1 MLEIQNITKLFG
13 AIVALNNVSVTFKKG
28 EIHGLVGKNGAGK
41 STLVDIIYG
50 RIPPTNGK
58 MRIDGTNIDFRRF
71 IPGAAQ
77 KMKIALV
84 PQHPIFA
91 EDLSIEENLF
101 LNFEKLNKFKNLD
114 KQYMKKK
121 TVEILEK
128 ISLQNFSQDTKVN
141 EMSVADK
148 QLLNV
153 GQVLYLKNIEILLLD
168 EIAAGLSKE
177 RMSLVAEQLR
187 KEREKNKIIIYVS
200 HRLKEVLDLCDR
212 VTVLRDGEFII
223 TEDTQKIDFADLTKY
238 IVGADTNLPTFRD
251 ESYLKNYN
259 IEPLVEVKNL
269 SADDNLRKINLKVYK
284 GEVLGITGL
293 VGSGVKQLMEVLGGV
308 RHFHEGEIYYSGKKV
323 FFNDPHDAIR
333 NGIVYLS
340 DDREEESIFGDFSIK
355 DNVIAGSW
363 KQTANALGIKLKR
376 ELELFN
382 KIVRQLSLKYG
393 RFSDNINTLSG
404 GNKQKVCVGRLI
416 NMMPSIFVLN
426 EPIKGIDVGVKYEL
440 MELIRETL
448 TKYSTVIM
456 TTPGIEELLM
466 VADRIAVLYKGEIH
480 EIISK
485 NEFSESR
492 VFKSIQGE

>member
-71 IPGAAQ
+71 HPGAAQ
-77 KMKIALV
+77 KMKLALV

-251 ESYLKNYN
+251 DSYLKNYN

-269 SADDNLRKINLKVYK
+269 SADDNLRKINL
-284 GEVLGITGL
+284 
-293 VGSGVKQLMEVLGGV
+293 
-308 RHFHEGEIYYSGKKV
+308 
-323 FFNDPHDAIR
+323 
-333 NGIVYLS
+333 
-340 DDREEESIFGDFSIK
+340 
-355 DNVIAGSW
+355 
-363 KQTANALGIKLKR
+363 
-376 ELELFN
+376 
-382 KIVRQLSLKYG
+382 
-393 RFSDNINTLSG
+393 
-404 GNKQKVCVGRLI
+404 
-416 NMMPSIFVLN
+416 
-426 EPIKGIDVGVKYEL
+426 
-440 MELIRETL
+440 
-448 TKYSTVIM
+448 
-456 TTPGIEELLM
+456 
-466 VADRIAVLYKGEIH
+466 
-480 EIISK
+480 
-485 NEFSESR
+485 
-492 VFKSIQGE
+492 